1 MANIVGTTLTI
12 SGTPSEELRDDKTY
26 TYTIEPINVDSN
38 CTSVSASTG
47 QITVGAKREVEHL
60 SGGVFN
66 TVTNKY
72 KQTLCEGQPIEKIQ
86 IRFSKNTAPIIE
98 DLPQGLTSIVS
109 GDLMEITGSLD
120 EIDLHDFKVYYPA
133 SGTCPSD
140 EINFSIDNRSN
151 FEIEEVAYVGYKDN
165 IQAPTTS
172 MPKTLVKN
180 IACKGERTGEIHVAI
195 DGAYPSA
202 NTYRFEWSGPNGT
215 PPTTNSGFIGNLFAG
230 VYTVKVYD
238 ENGSPDCFKSETI
251 VINEPSNALT
261 IIPNTVTNESCNG
274 ADGEI
279 LITVDGGNND
289 FYKEFNWEVYDE
301 GISNWVDLPPTNG
314 NGTNYITD
322 LEAGKYKVKVIEKE
336 LSTNQLMDC
345 SIEREF
351 EIERFSLSIESLSLS
366 ENYCDGSTG
375 VIEVDVNTTSPN
387 LIFDYDGVRI
397 ENSDIELVSSINSIN
412 KYLLTIDNPTIDSD
426 ITIDIYDDY
435 GCTTQFEVKFDDVRI
450 VEPSFDIYNQEFN
463 QYGVFRKGAEIYL
476 QINDVSNYEYVEW
489 DFGDG
494 SQKITVPKADISD
507 VVTHIYQ
514 WEGKYQI
521 TLKAFNASGCY
532 KSLTKELTIGKGYE
546 IIMPTVFTPNSDGI
560 NDKIQ
565 PVFNGVKEIE
575 FYVFDSNGVMLFK
588 KVLDQASII
597 TLYASGSPVDWG
609 WGAENSEPNMNYFVY
624 KIVATLLDDEVVT
637 ETGTFILLKQ

>member
-1 MANIVGTTLTI
+1 MHA
-12 SGTPSEELRDDKTY
+12 
-26 TYTIEPINVDSN
+26 
-38 CTSVSASTG
+38 
-47 QITVGAKREVEHL
+47 
-60 SGGVFN
+60 
-66 TVTNKY
+66 
-72 KQTLCEGQPIEKIQ
+72 
-86 IRFSKNTAPIIE
+86 
-98 DLPQGLTSIVS
+98 
-109 GDLMEITGSLD
+109 
-120 EIDLHDFKVYYPA
+120 FKVYYPA
-133 SGTCPSD
+133 LGTCPSD
-140 EINFSIDNRSN
+140 EINLSLDNRSN
-151 FEIEEVAYVGYKDN
+151 FEISEVAYVGYEDD
-165 IQAPTTS
+165 IQTPAAS
-172 MPKTLVKN
+172 MSKTLVRN
-180 IACKGERTGEIHVAI
+180 IACKGNRTGQIHVAI
-195 DGAYPSA
+195 NGTYPST
-202 NTYRFEWSGPNGT
+202 NTYRFEWSGPIGN
-215 PPTTNSGFIGNLFAG
+215 PTTNSGFIGNLLAG
-230 VYTVKVYD
+230 VYTVKVY
-238 ENGSPDCFKSETI
+238 ENGSVNCFKSETI

-261 IIPNTVTNESCNG
+261 IIPNTVRNESCNG

-289 FYKEFNWEVYDE
+289 FYKEFNWEVFDE
-301 GISNWVDLPPTNG
+301 GISDWVDLPLTNG
-314 NGTNYITD
+314 NGTNYITG
-322 LEAGKYKVKVIEKE
+322 LEAGKYKVIVEEKE
-336 LSTNQLMDC
+336 LSTNRLMDC

-351 EIERFSLSIESLSLS
+351 EIERFSLSIENLILS
-366 ENYCDGSTG
+366 ETYCDGSTG

-426 ITIDIYDDY
+426 IIIDIYDDY
-435 GCTTQFEVKFDDVRI
+435 GCTTQFDVKFDDVRI
-450 VEPSFDIYNQEFN
+450 IEPSFDIYNQEFN
-463 QYGVFRKGAEIYL
+463 EYGVFRKGAEIYL

-489 DFGDG
+489 NFGDG
-494 SQKITVPKADISD
+494 SQTITVPKANISD
-507 VVTHIYQ
+507 VVTHTYQ

-546 IIMPTVFTPNSDGI
+546 ITMPTVFTPNNDGI

-597 TLYASGSPVDWG
+597 TLYASGSPGDWG
-609 WGAENSEPNMNYFVY
+609 WGGENSNPSMNYFVY